1 MRPNLSDA
9 SALRMK
15 GLTFDM
21 SGGTKW
27 AKPALGRPLDG
38 GVRLGEQRDDLRASP
53 TYNGAGILLA
63 TPPGGAAP

>member
-1 MRPNLSDA
+1 MRQDLA
-9 SALRMK
+9 MTSAPGMK

-21 SGGTKW
+21 SGRQKAQPFGC
-27 AKPALGRPLDG
+27 PLDG